1 MYDCAKIPYAN
12 DCLVLKTVDPFHF
25 SIIFAAVQRIRV
37 LIFWISLLAAG
48 PVQAQAANDS
58 FEQGLAFEK
67 SFQVKDA
74 LAAYESALIK
84 NPNHAEAMIHAS
96 RMLSNLAGK
105 LPKLEDAKKKELLNQ
120 ARSYAQKSIRLKPA
134 NPQARLAHIIS
145 LGLLSEIAT
154 NPREKVSNAGLIH
167 DEAAK
172 ILEIDSTFAEA
183 YFVLGKWQY
192 ELSRLNWMELMACKI
207 FFGGFPETISIE
219 ASLHYFDKAIEFNP
233 NSILFLYGQALALHV
248 LGENQKAVN
257 ALNRALALP
266 FSEPDDVLRKERC
279 TNLLKQIIQ

>member
-1 MYDCAKIPYAN
+1 MYDCVKIPYAN
-12 DCLVLKTVDPFHF
+12 DCLVLKRVDPFHF
-25 SIIFAAVQRIRV
+25 SIIFAAVQRIKV
-37 LIFWISLLAAG
+37 LIFWVSLLAAG
-48 PVQAQAANDS
+48 AVQAQAANDY

-67 SFQVKDA
+67 SFQVKEA
-74 LAAYESALIK
+74 LAAYESALLK

-105 LPKLEDAKKKELLNQ
+105 LPKPEDVKKKELLNQ

-192 ELSRLNWMELMACKI
+192 ELSRLNWMELMACRI
-207 FFGGFPETISIE
+207 FFGGFPESISIE

-233 NSILFLYGQALALHV
+233 NNILFLYGQALAQQV

-266 FSEPDDVLRKERC
+266 VSEPDDVLRKERC
-279 TNLLKQIIQ
+279 TNLLKQIVQ

>member
-1 MYDCAKIPYAN
+1 M
-12 DCLVLKTVDPFHF
+12 T
-25 SIIFAAVQRIRV
+25 RIRV

-48 PVQAQAANDS
+48 VAHAQVNDY
-58 FEQGLAFEK
+58 FEKGLAFEK

-74 LAAYESALIK
+74 LAAYELTLLK

-105 LPKLEDAKKKELLNQ
+105 LPKSEEVKKKDLLNQ

-167 DEAAK
+167 DEAVK

-219 ASLHYFDKAIEFNP
+219 ASLYYFDKAIEFNP

-266 FSEPDDVLRKERC
+266 VSEPDDVLRKERC